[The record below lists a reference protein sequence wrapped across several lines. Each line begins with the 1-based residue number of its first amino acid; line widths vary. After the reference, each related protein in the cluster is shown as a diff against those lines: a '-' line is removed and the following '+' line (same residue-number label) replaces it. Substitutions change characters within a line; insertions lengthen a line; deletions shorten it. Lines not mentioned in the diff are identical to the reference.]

1 MKKLVMMVVVI
12 SLLSGGCA
20 INSEYGRQYRM
31 KRDAELAVKKTT
43 EAWQWKNRYRLD
55 KKRREFL
62 ERANEKSEQMDKQRK
77 EFAKEMYEQTKLGS
91 K

>member
-12 SLLSGGCA
+12 NLLSGGCA

-43 EAWQWKNRYRLD
+43 EAWQWKNRYR
-55 KKRREFL
+55 
-62 ERANEKSEQMDKQRK
+62 
-77 EFAKEMYEQTKLGS
+77 
-91 K
+91 

>member
-31 KRDAELAVKKTT
+31 KRDDELAVKKTT

-55 KKRREFL
+55 KKRRQFL

-77 EFAKEMYEQTKLGS
+77 EFAKKEYEQTKLR
-91 K
+91 

>member
-1 MKKLVMMVVVI
+1 MKKLLTITVVI

-20 INSEYGRQYRM
+20 INSEYGRQFRM

-43 EAWQWKNRYRLD
+43 EVWQWNNRHRLKLT

-62 ERANEKSEQMDKQRK
+62 ERANEKSEQMDEQRK
-77 EFAKEMYEQTKLGS
+77 EFAKEMYEQTNP
-91 K
+91 